1 MSLNL
6 PAGIASIIQLFSR
19 LFSTRVWKQAEVL
32 MIGAILTT
40 RKRTV
45 SSILEVMGIAHE
57 KNFQNYHRVLS
68 RAVWSNLEASRI
80 LLMILL
86 SIFVPSGPIIM
97 GIDDTIERR
106 KGKKIKAKGIY
117 RDPVRSSH
125 SQFVKV
131 SGLRWLAVM
140 LLVEIPWAQRVWALP
155 FFTVLAPS
163 ERYNQQLKHRHKTL
177 TDWGRQMMLQIRRW
191 LPNRELVM
199 VADSSFAALELLFR
213 VSQHKLPIQ
222 MITRLRLDAALY
234 EPAPNRQPSTM
245 GRPALKG
252 KRLPNL
258 EHISVDPNTHWQT
271 VIVNNWYGQGKREV
285 EICSDTAVWYHT
297 AKPVVPIRWVLIR
310 DPKGKFE
317 TQAILS
323 TGLAYSPIQILEWFV
338 RRWQVEVTFEEVRA
352 HLGVETQRQWSDKA
366 IARTTP
372 LLFGLFSLVTVLAHH
387 LQNDF
392 QWQVRQTSWYSK
404 HLPSFSDALALVRRF
419 FWASTF
425 SMSHESFEMVKVPRP
440 LFERLRDI
448 AVYAA

>member
-1 MSLNL
+1 MSRNF
-6 PAGIASIIQLFSR
+6 PAEIASIIQLFS
-19 LFSTRVWKQAEVL
+19 TRVWKKAEVL
-32 MIGAILTT
+32 MIGAILAT

-57 KNFQNYHRVLS
+57 KNFPNYHRVLS
-68 RAVWSNLEASRI
+68 RGVWSNLEASRI
-80 LLMILL
+80 LLMILV

-117 RDPVRSSH
+117 RDPVSSRH

-155 FFTVLAPS
+155 FLTALAPS
-163 ERYNQQLKHRHKTL
+163 ERYNQQFKRRHKTL
-177 TDWGRQMMLQIRRW
+177 TDWLRQMMLQIRRW

-213 VSQHKLPIQ
+213 VSQHKLPIY

-234 EPAPNRQPSTM
+234 EPAPNRQPRTM

-323 TGLAYSPIQILEWFV
+323 TGLTYSPIEILEWFV

-352 HLGVETQRQWSDKA
+352 HLGVETQRQWADKA

-372 LLFGLFSLVTVLAHH
+372 LLFGLFSLLTVFAHH
-387 LQNDF
+387 LQTDF
-392 QWQVRQTSWYSK
+392 QWQVRQTSWYTK
-404 HLPSFSDALALVRRF
+404 RLPSFSDALALVRRF
-419 FWASTF
+419 LWASTF